1 MRKHLI
7 TAGVGFGGVMVGL
20 LVWHLWLDHTALHQI
35 INVLNAQAAR
45 AQQVQQAPQPA
56 EVAK

>member
-1 MRKHLI
+1 MTRL
-7 TAGVGFGGVMVGL
+7 AAALFGVGGALVGL
-20 LVWHLWLDHTALHQI
+20 LVWHLWLDHAALHQI

-45 AQQVQQAPQPA
+45 VQQAQPA